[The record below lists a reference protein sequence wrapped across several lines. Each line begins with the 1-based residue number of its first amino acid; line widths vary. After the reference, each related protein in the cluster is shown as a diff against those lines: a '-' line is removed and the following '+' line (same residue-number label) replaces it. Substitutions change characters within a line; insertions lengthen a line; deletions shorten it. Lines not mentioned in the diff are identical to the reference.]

1 MTIYVFS
8 CEKKFWSVLFLIC
21 FINSHNFSTN
31 FQVIGISIF
40 EQRFKL
46 VKTLYFCNYR
56 TYPAGKKVIL
66 ETNPVGTLDGQ
77 AKFDPSFSRQDSGQH
92 PIHRRSW
99 LSRRDE
105 SRHQQQQQPTES
117 TSSSSSSEEIE
128 ETSNDI
134 ATDENFHS

>member
-1 MTIYVFS
+1 MTIYVLS

-31 FQVIGISIF
+31 FQVIWY
-40 EQRFKL
+40 
-46 VKTLYFCNYR
+46 LYFWTALEIGKKTYICNYR
-56 TYPAGKKVIL
+56 TYPAGIKVIL

-77 AKFDPSFSRQDSGQH
+77 AKFDPSFSRQDSGQN

-134 ATDENFHS
+134 AIDENFHS